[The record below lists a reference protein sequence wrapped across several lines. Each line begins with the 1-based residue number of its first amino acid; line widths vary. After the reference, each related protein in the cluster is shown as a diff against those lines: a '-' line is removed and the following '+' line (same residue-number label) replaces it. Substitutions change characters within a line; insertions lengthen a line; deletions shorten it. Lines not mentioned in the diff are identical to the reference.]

1 MVRLSYFER
10 QEDKKMLETLRSYW
24 SIISTIITVVAVPA
38 IGYLYKK
45 YKQAD
50 ARQKAVKLGVQA
62 LLRDRIVQSYY
73 HYEERGWITL
83 HGLENVNAMYKEYH
97 ALGGNGTV
105 TSLVNSIREL
115 DVRDDKRPASQE

>member
-1 MVRLSYFER
+1 
-10 QEDKKMLETLRSYW
+10 MLETLRSYW

-45 YKQAD
+45 YKQVN
-50 ARQKAVKLGVQA
+50 ARQKAVELGVQA

-115 DVRDDKRPASQE
+115 EVRDDKRPASQE

>member
-1 MVRLSYFER
+1 
-10 QEDKKMLETLRSYW
+10 MLETLRSYW

-38 IGYLYKK
+38 VGYLYKK
-45 YKQAD
+45 YKQTD
-50 ARQKAVKLGVQA
+50 ARQKAVELGVQA

-105 TSLVNSIREL
+105 TALVNIIHEL
-115 DVRDDKRPASQE
+115 EVRDDKRPASQA

>member
-1 MVRLSYFER
+1 
-10 QEDKKMLETLRSYW
+10 MLETLRSYW

-38 IGYLYKK
+38 VGHLYKK

-50 ARQKAVKLGVQA
+50 ARQKAVELGVQA

-83 HGLENVNAMYKEYH
+83 HGLENVNAMYKQYH

-105 TSLVNSIREL
+105 TALVNTIHEL
-115 DVRDDKRPASQE
+115 EVRDDKRPASQA

>member
-1 MVRLSYFER
+1 
-10 QEDKKMLETLRSYW
+10 MLETLRSYW

-50 ARQKAVKLGVQA
+50 QRQKAVELGVQA
-62 LLRDRIVQSYY
+62 LLRDRIVQAYY
-73 HYEERGWITL
+73 HYTERDWITL

-105 TSLVNSIREL
+105 TTLVETLRDLE
-115 DVRDDKRPASQE
+115 VRDDKRTDPID